1 VLDAC
6 AAPGGKATH
15 LAELMGDQ
23 GEVWAV
29 DRSAGRLQ
37 RVAANAARL
46 GTDCLQAMVADA
58 TKLLAQEPRWRGFFQ
73 RILLDA
79 PCSGL
84 GTLARHADARW
95 RVSTTT
101 VEDLLPLQARLLEA
115 MLPLLAP
122 GGRLVY
128 ATCTIHPAE
137 NSDQVAAFLRSHPS
151 LQLLQQEQ
159 RWPDPEGGDGFYA
172 AVMDLPATAPEAA

>member
-1 VLDAC
+1 MLDAC

-23 GEVWAV
+23 GEVWAI

-46 GTDCLQAMVADA
+46 GTHCLQAMAADA
-58 TKLLAQEPRWRGFFQ
+58 ADLLTLKPEWKGSFQ

-95 RVSTTT
+95 RVSAKS
-101 VEDLLPLQARLLEA
+101 VAELVPLQARLLEG
-115 MLPLLAP
+115 MLPLLSP
-122 GGRLVY
+122 GGTLVY

-137 NSDQVAAFLRSHPS
+137 NTERIEAFLEAHPH
-151 LQLLQQEQ
+151 LKLKQQQQ

-172 AVMDLPATAPEAA
+172 AVIQTASNLSN